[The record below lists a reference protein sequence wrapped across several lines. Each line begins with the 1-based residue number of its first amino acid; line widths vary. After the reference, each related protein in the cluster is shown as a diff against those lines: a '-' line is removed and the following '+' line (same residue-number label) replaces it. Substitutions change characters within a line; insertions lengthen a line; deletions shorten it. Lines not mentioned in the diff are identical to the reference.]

1 MELLSRDDYMVGS
14 DAIPVG
20 GFPHPRAW
28 GAFPRVVGRLRRRYG
43 IPLEQ
48 IVQRVTQN
56 PARRFQLSGR
66 GTIKLGNFA
75 DLVLFDP
82 DIVNDVSSFED
93 PKQPPVGIPC
103 VIVNGQ
109 VAVDHG
115 HCSGVLAG
123 EAIL

>member
-1 MELLSRDDYMVGS
+1 
-14 DAIPVG
+14 
-20 GFPHPRAW
+20 
-28 GAFPRVVGRLRRRYG
+28 
-43 IPLEQ
+43 
-48 IVQRVTQN
+48 VQRVTQN
-56 PARRFQLSGR
+56 PARRFQLSKR
-66 GTIKLGNFA
+66 GTIKSGNFA

-82 DIVNDVSSFED
+82 NIVNDVSSFED
-93 PKQPPVGIPC
+93 PKQPPVGIPF